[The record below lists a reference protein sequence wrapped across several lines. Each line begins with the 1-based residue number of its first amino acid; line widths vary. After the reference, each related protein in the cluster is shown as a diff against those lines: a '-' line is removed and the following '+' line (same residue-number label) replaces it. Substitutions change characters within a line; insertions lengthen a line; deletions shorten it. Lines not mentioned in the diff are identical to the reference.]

1 MRVDGMP
8 TPKVASLVEEGAK
21 VAIVGEPAPY
31 VSRGGEK
38 LDGALNAFGINVT
51 GSRCLDAGAS
61 TGGFTDCLLQRGAAE
76 VVAVDVGYGQLDWK
90 LRQDERVTVIERT
103 NIRTADPTAIGAPF
117 EVIAADLSFISLAT
131 VAPALA
137 SCGAES
143 TQYILLVKPQFE
155 AGKGRVGKGGVV
167 RDPAIHRECI
177 EKVAAAMASVGYPA
191 HSVVASKLVGP
202 AGNREFLIRCSRT
215 GTGIAAE
222 ELERAVAP

>member
-8 TPKVASLVEEGAK
+8 SPKVASLVGEDAK
-21 VAIVGEPAPY
+21 VAIVGEPAPF

-38 LDGALNAFGINVT
+38 LDGALTAFGINVT

-90 LRQDERVTVIERT
+90 LRQDDRVTVIERT
-103 NIRTADPTAIGAPF
+103 NIRTADPTTIGAPF
-117 EVIAADLSFISLAT
+117 EVIVADLSFISLTT

-137 SCGAES
+137 SCGTES

-177 EKVAAAMASVGYPA
+177 EKVAAAMASAGYPA
-191 HSVVASKLVGP
+191 HSVVASSLVGP
-202 AGNREFLIRCSRT
+202 AGNREFLVRCSRT
-215 GTGIAAE
+215 GTGIGAE
-222 ELERAVAP
+222 EMERAVTP